1 MNKKYATGVVNPKTT
16 AIFFDELWVPDYEI
30 FLDKEEREYFRR
42 IPEEVIMTFTV
53 DKYKDKLDSIFHYAM
68 IKNSNYN
75 EFDLSYWEYTYS
87 KWRNKSLLYI
97 ARTLQDAFKIE
108 IIPIFYDKTEFE
120 NSLHLD
126 SENEVMTQDVIEF
139 VIKDMPVILEKELEW
154 DQVIDFRKDK
164 KCVDS
169 ARKLMRWVRLECNGL
184 TQSDIK
190 EKLEEEL
197 DEYIFSIKKHGIQIV
212 TGALSTILASSTSIV
227 NMINGNNEAF
237 FIGAASVSAALIT
250 YTVDKVISNLELR
263 RSPVACIYN
272 LKKYSNRK

>member
-16 AIFFDELWVPDYEI
+16 AIFFDELWIPYYGI
-30 FLDKEEREYFRR
+30 FLDEEERDYFSQ

-53 DKYKDKLDSIFHYAM
+53 DKYKDKLDSIFRYAM
-68 IKNSNYN
+68 IKNSNFN
-75 EFDLSYWEYTYS
+75 EFDLTHWEYTYS

-97 ARTLQDAFKIE
+97 AKTLQDAFKID

-126 SENEVMTQDVIEF
+126 CENETITKDVIEF
-139 VIKDMPVILEKELEW
+139 VIKDMPIILEKELEW
-154 DQVIDFRKDK
+154 DQVIDFRNDK

-184 TQSDIK
+184 TKSNIK
-190 EKLEEEL
+190 EKLEEEF
-197 DEYIFSIKKHGIQIV
+197 DEYLFSIKKHGIQIT
-212 TGALSTILASSTSIV
+212 TGALSTILASSSSIV
-227 NMINGNNEAF
+227 DMINGNSGAF
-237 FIGAASVSAALIT
+237 FIGAASISAALIT
-250 YTVDKVISNLELR
+250 YTVDRVISNLELR

-272 LKKYSNRK
+272 LKKI